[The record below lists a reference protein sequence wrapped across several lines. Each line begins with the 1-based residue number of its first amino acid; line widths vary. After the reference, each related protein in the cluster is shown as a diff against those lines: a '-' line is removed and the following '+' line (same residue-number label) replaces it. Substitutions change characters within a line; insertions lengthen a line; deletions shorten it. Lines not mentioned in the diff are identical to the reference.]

1 MAFCGARMRP
11 GIDLVLDTAG
21 FDRMLD
27 SSDLVL
33 TGEGNLDAQSA
44 YGKAVAGVAARAG
57 RRGIPVLAVAGGL
70 GEDLEPLY
78 NLGLS
83 AAVSIVPRAMPLEQ
97 ALGRAAPLLA
107 GAVERAMRLI
117 KMGRDMRPSPES

>member
-44 YGKAVAGVAARAG
+44 YGKAVGVAARAG

-70 GEDLEPLY
+70 GKTWEPLY

-117 KMGRDMRPSPES
+117 KMGRNMRPSPES